1 MTGLIETEPVART
14 FEQDQ
19 TPPRVRSAIA
29 VVVTYFPRIDETPI
43 LREINELEA
52 NGQPVTIVPIV
63 REFPAVVHEEAKP
76 WIERAL
82 FTPFLSWAILVS
94 NLRFFGR
101 HPLRYLRLL
110 GTLIGGTIWRPST
123 LLRTLSIVPKGVH
136 LGAVLTQRG
145 IRHVHAHF
153 ATHGATMAYII
164 SSASDLTFSFSVY
177 GPDIFVH
184 RLLLAEKLRKAK
196 FIRCVSTFNK
206 AFLLGLYPHLSE
218 QQVHVVRTGVNFE
231 LFATAARRASTRRS
245 PRPQLLTV
253 AALTPQNGFG
263 FLIDACARLLRDGVD
278 LDCRI
283 VGDGPL
289 RAATEQWIAHHGLT
303 ERVRIMGNLPQHEV
317 ARLMGEADIFVL
329 PSIIAAN
336 GQMDGLPISLMEA
349 MAAGKAVVAS
359 GLSGI
364 PELVRH
370 EVNGLLVDA
379 AYPQRIATA
388 IQRLIEDP
396 ALRERLGAEGQ
407 RYVRERFHVRTTARS
422 MIALLDAAAD
432 INHPEPTTADRIL
445 HLDWPRIHVTA
456 LGVRRIRETAHAY
469 IAEVA
474 IHDGAVKRD
483 VIVRQHRESFDD
495 DAAGRARVE
504 FEALTTLQQPLEE
517 TGAEQ
522 PDRVAFTIPRLIMF
536 DEPHSAIVT
545 ERADGKSLAG
555 MLKEGGST
563 SIARVAPALRHAGM
577 WLRKL
582 QDVTMQQ
589 EDGRHVLTAVVLLAI
604 RDVELVAAAE
614 PAIAR
619 VHGRLVDRLQMLESA
634 LAEEPLAACGHHG
647 SFRPE
652 NIFHRSRA
660 VEVADFGDY
669 REGLPL
675 EDVCELLLQL
685 ELGARKTQVP
695 ALRKA
700 FLQSYGNEH
709 PDPRALQLFGLTRA
723 LRMLA
728 HDGVSS
734 RLRGRLTDL
743 VLRGLA

>member
-1 MTGLIETEPVART
+1 MAGLIETEPVTRT
-14 FEQDQ
+14 FEQEQ
-19 TPPRVRSAIA
+19 SPPRVRSAIA

-63 REFPAVVHEEAKP
+63 REFPSVVHEEAKP

-82 FTPFLSWAILVS
+82 FTPFLSWAILLS

-110 GTLIGGTIWRPST
+110 ATLIGGTIWRPST
-123 LLRTLSIVPKGVH
+123 LIRTLSIVPKGVH
-136 LGAVLTQRG
+136 LGSLLTDMG

-153 ATHGATMAYII
+153 ATHAATMAYII
-164 SSASDLTFSFSVY
+164 SAASDLTFSFSVY

-184 RLLLAEKLRKAK
+184 RLMLSEKLSKAK
-196 FIRCVSTFNK
+196 FVRCVSTFNK

-218 QQVHVVRTGVNFE
+218 HQVHVVRTGVNVE
-231 LFATAARRASTRRS
+231 LFESAARRAGARKS

-263 FLIDACARLLRDGVD
+263 FLIDACARLLRDGID

-303 ERVRIMGNLPQHEV
+303 ERVRIVGNLPQHEV

-396 ALRERLGAEGQ
+396 VLRERLGAEGQ
-407 RYVRERFHVRTTARS
+407 RHVREKFDVRRTARS
-422 MIALLDAAAD
+422 MITLLDEVSD
-432 INHPEPTTADRIL
+432 VNRPEPTTVDRIL
-445 HLDWPRIHVTA
+445 HLNWSRINVTA
-456 LGVRRIRETAHAY
+456 LGVRRVRETPQAY
-469 IAEVA
+469 VAEVA
-474 IHDGAVKRD
+474 IHDGVRKRD

-495 DAAGRARVE
+495 DAAGRARAE
-504 FEALTTLQQPLEE
+504 FEALTTLAQSLDAAPSRADDL
-517 TGAEQ
+517 TLS
-522 PDRVAFTIPRLIMF
+522 TPRLIMF
-536 DEPHSAIVT
+536 DEPHSAIAT
-545 ERADGKSLAG
+545 ERSDGKSLAG
-555 MLKEGGST
+555 ILSEGKRT
-563 SIARVAPALRHAGM
+563 SASRLTPALRHTGM
-577 WLRKL
+577 WLRRM
-582 QDVTMQQ
+582 QDVTKQH
-589 EDGRHVLTAVVLLAI
+589 EDGRHVLTAIVVLAI

-614 PAIAR
+614 PVLAL
-619 VHGRLVDRLQMLESA
+619 VHGRLVDRLQRLEA
-634 LAEEPLAACGHHG
+634 TLAEQPLPGCGHHG

-652 NIFHRSRA
+652 NVFLRSRG
-660 VEVADFGDY
+660 VEVANFGNY
-669 REGLPL
+669 REGLAL
-675 EDVCELLLQL
+675 EDVAEMLLQL
-685 ELGARKTQVP
+685 EIEARKTQLP

-700 FLQSYGNEH
+700 FLQGYGDEH
-709 PDPRALQLFGLTRA
+709 PDPIALQLFEMTRA

-728 HDGVSS
+728 HDAVS
-734 RLRGRLTDL
+734 RHARRALRAILIRS
-743 VLRGLA
+743 LA